1 MSKLTIKSGCVEA
14 VFKRG
19 RVRTKSAE
27 RAQSLNTE
35 QPTPT
40 SEKQL
45 RDAEFDTPQQ
55 MTQFQDDGTSSGRRL
70 NGGKQ

>member
-19 RVRTKSAE
+19 RVRTKSTE
-27 RAQSLNTE
+27 RAPQLNTE

-40 SEKQL
+40 SEKRL
-45 RDAEFDTPQQ
+45 GDAEFGTRQQ
-55 MTQFQDDGTSSGRRL
+55 MTQSQDDGTSSGRRL
-70 NGGKQ
+70 NGGKK